1 MYQNID
7 LTNHA
12 FSLMYISDFNRLQK
26 TNLTKDL
33 SKGLIVNECYIL
45 CILGG

>member
-1 MYQNID
+1 MYQNND

-12 FSLMYISDFNRLQK
+12 SALMYIPDFNRLQR
-26 TNLTKDL
+26 TSLTKDL
-33 SKGLIVNECYIL
+33 SKGLMVNECYIL